1 MKLPV
6 AVLVGVLLLGAC
18 TEETRSPTATGVAS
32 PGACSAV
39 SGDWQGQKTGAGY
52 QGPITISIA
61 ENCSYRWVGTSGLIT
76 PGRLRSAATGFSY
89 SNNAGSRGL
98 VSVSG
103 DAMTWVNTYTGNNY
117 EVVVRRQ

>member
-1 MKLPV
+1 MKYS
-6 AVLVGVLLLGAC
+6 VLAIAGMVLLGAC
-18 TEETRSPTATGVAS
+18 TEETRSPTVTGVTS
-32 PGACSAV
+32 PGACSEV

-89 SNNAGSRGL
+89 SNDAGSRGL
-98 VSVSG
+98 VSMSG
-103 DAMTWVNTYTGNNY
+103 DTMTWVNTYTGNNY
-117 EVVVRRQ
+117 EVVVRRR